1 MTTGMTEWEFTG
13 DAKSWLDQAIQQDP
27 PLPFKEAKV
36 EQRGSGSNQR
46 RDLSLL
52 GKDGRVLITGEVKL
66 PYRKDGSSPYLQPV
80 VADARSKARKAGA
93 RFFFTWNV
101 NECVLWETEAP
112 DAAMHTQNYR
122 RWQVTP
128 EGSQVLREEHMLLPT
143 TVDKIRYWIPEFL
156 RDLARCLNAAEPFER
171 RTPDQRFIEA
181 LESALELPIRFTFE
195 ELASR
200 FVKQGPFR
208 ADLERWMRDDQ
219 GWVLSLDPNDIREN
233 LLRAAKV
240 ACYSLVNRLVFY
252 EALLKRHKKMR
263 KCEVP
268 DHLAQGDALR
278 LHLESFFA
286 TAKNVTGDYET
297 VFGEDHSG
305 IGFRIPFYSDLAVG
319 YWRDLIVQIHAFD
332 FSKLDYEIIGS
343 IFERLIAPE
352 ERHKYGQFYTRAE
365 VVDLINSFCIREG
378 SELVMDPACGG
389 GTFLV
394 RAYARKRELAPER
407 QHAELLSDL
416 FGADIAAFATNLT
429 TINLATRDLIDDAN
443 YPQVAR
449 ADFFD
454 VLPRKMFIKLPN
466 AVAKA
471 AGLGKSQMREV
482 QIPLL
487 DAVVGNPPYIRQ
499 EMIRAERKAYYRD
512 LTGGES
518 GIKLSGR
525 SDIHCYFWPHS
536 AEFLKADGYLCFL
549 TSSQWLDVEYG
560 FKLQGW
566 VLQNFKIVAIIE
578 SVDEPWFVGA
588 RVTTAITILQ
598 KCDDEAQRLANRVR
612 FVQLRQPIGDLV
624 AHDGTTAGAMQAAD
638 RLRDEFM
645 QCTESVSNARFR
657 LRVIDQ
663 KHLWD
668 EGVRL
673 GRIMRR
679 SGEAG
684 AETDADDEDAPPVSG
699 GSYFGGKWGVYVRAP
714 DLWFE
719 WIKRFG
725 SKFASLGELATIRR
739 GITTGNDKYFF
750 LVDSTTACLER
761 ISDQSQFEDEFGV
774 QRKLVRDGKVK
785 LVLAGEARGQMWPV
799 ESKYLEP
806 EVHSLMEVKGHVVRP
821 EDCKRMILLCG
832 ERKAALKGTFVLKY
846 IQWCERHNVHK
857 GSTIAARANKNREWY
872 DLTGHPR
879 GIAFWPKSQQYK
891 HAVPLNLAELQANC
905 NLYDILPGEKTSE
918 TIVAVLNS
926 TLAVLAKF
934 QYGRPVGNEGNL
946 KTEIVDVN
954 MMPVP
959 DVRNVSK
966 AIAEKLTNAFSEL
979 RKRDAM
985 QFLSERRMREMA
997 FERSGKDAELKTL
1010 SDKGEL
1016 DMPDRKAL
1024 DHAVLELLGVS
1035 NKNEREKM
1043 LGELY
1048 AYLKS
1053 FFEVTRRKEERA
1065 ISNKNTSKRRGAAS
1079 PQELAQQVFDEL
1091 RNRAPQLLR
1100 RYEPDF
1106 LTHEMLFDAHDVP
1119 AEGEASIRQ
1128 DLISGSPVVEF
1139 MKGKRQTGLCV
1150 VPTSCQAQMLK
1161 LLADN
1166 GMRGIVRI
1174 AHVEEECQSVRDR
1187 YTVFVRQRDQMIAT
1201 LIGELVS
1208 DDDLA
1213 GKVREFALSMILRD
1227 H

>member
-36 EQRGSGSNQR
+36 EQRGSGSNKR

-101 NECVLWETEAP
+101 NECVLWETDAL
-112 DAAMHTQNYR
+112 DAALHKQDYK
-122 RWQVTP
+122 RWQVT
-128 EGSQVLREEHMLLPT
+128 SVLREEHMLLPT
-143 TVDKIRYWIPEFL
+143 TVDQIRYWIPAFL
-156 RDLARCLNAAEPFER
+156 RDLARCLNATEPFER
-171 RTPDQRFIEA
+171 RTPDQRFIDA
-181 LESALELPIRFTFE
+181 LESALELPIQFTFE
-195 ELASR
+195 ELLSR
-200 FVKQGPFR
+200 FNKKGPFK

-219 GWVLSLDPNDIREN
+219 GWVLSADPNDIREN

-252 EALLKRHKKMR
+252 EALLKRYKEMR

-268 DHLAQGDALR
+268 GHLNQGDALR

-286 TAKNVTGDYET
+286 TAKIVTGDYET

-305 IGFRIPFYSDLAVG
+305 LGFRIPFYSDLAVG

-454 VLPRKMFIKLPN
+454 VLPHTMFIKLPN

-487 DAVVGNPPYIRQ
+487 DAIVGNPPYIRQ
-499 EMIRAERKAYYRD
+499 EMIRVERKAYYRK
-512 LTGGES
+512 LTGAES
-518 GIKLSGR
+518 GITLSGR
-525 SDIHCYFWPHS
+525 SDIHCYFWPH
-536 AEFLKADGYLCFL
+536 ATAFLKEDGYLCFL

-566 VLQNFKIVAIIE
+566 ILQNFKIVAIIE

-588 RVTTAITILQ
+588 RVATTITILQ
-598 KCDDEAQRLANRVR
+598 KCAHESERLANLVR
-612 FVQLRQPIGDLV
+612 FVQLRRPIGDLL
-624 AHDGTTAGAMQAAD
+624 AHDGTTAGAMQAANK
-638 RLRDEFM
+638 LRDEFLN
-645 QCTESVSNARFR
+645 CTGDVSNARYR
-657 LRVIDQ
+657 LRLIAQ

-673 GRIMRR
+673 GRIMRGN
-679 SGEAG
+679 GEV
-684 AETDADDEDAPPVSG
+684 DEDGEENSG
-699 GSYFGGKWGVYVRAP
+699 GSSGSYFGGKWGVYVRAP

-719 WIKRFG
+719 WMKRFG
-725 SKFASLGELATIRR
+725 KKFSSLGELATIRR

-750 LVDSTTACLER
+750 PIDNSKECLNR
-761 ISDQSQFEDEFGV
+761 ISDPGQFEDEYGV
-774 QRKLVRDGKVK
+774 PRKLVRENKVK
-785 LVLAGEARGQMWPV
+785 LVLAGEERGQLWPI

-806 EVHSLMEVKGHVVRP
+806 EVHSLMEVKGYVVRP
-821 EDCKRMILLCG
+821 EDCNRMILLCA
-832 ERKAALKGTFVLKY
+832 ERKAALKGSYLSKY

-879 GIAFWPKSQQYK
+879 GVAFWPKSQQYK
-891 HAVPLNLAELQANC
+891 HAVPLNLAQLQANC

-959 DVRNVSK
+959 DVRSVPK
-966 AIAEKLTNAFSEL
+966 AIAGKLNHAFSEL
-979 RKRDAM
+979 QKRDAM
-985 QFLSERRMREMA
+985 QFLPERRMREMA
-997 FERSGKDAELKTL
+997 FERSGKKAELKTL
-1010 SDKGEL
+1010 SGLCEL

-1035 NKNEREKM
+1035 RKSEREKM
-1043 LGELY
+1043 LSELY

-1053 FFEVTRRKEERA
+1053 FFEITRQKEERA
-1065 ISNKNTSKRRGAAS
+1065 IVNKNTSRRRGAAS

-1091 RNRAPQLLR
+1091 RNRAPLLLR
-1100 RYEPDF
+1100 RYDPDF
-1106 LTHEMLFDAHDVP
+1106 LTHEMLFDAHEVP
-1119 AEGEASIRQ
+1119 AEGEASIRE

-1139 MKGKRQTGLCV
+1139 MKGRRQTGLSAV
-1150 VPTSCQAQMLK
+1150 RTTCQAQMLK

-1174 AHVEEECQSVRDR
+1174 AHVEEECQMVRDQ
-1187 YTVFVRQRDQMIAT
+1187 YTNFVWQRDQMIAS

-1213 GKVREFALSMILRD
+1213 GKVREFVLSMVLQNR
-1227 H
+1227 